1 MKKTKPAPKPKAKP
15 APKSA
20 PARRSPATAASAVE
34 HRLAV
39 ASVGITVAFAT
50 GRAEQFELRGAG
62 TVNASAPDGGLRT
75 TGMASIFLKKGASGR
90 NSVSYNPG
98 SFNDNLVFTLY
109 VGEEDLTLFHD
120 VFVKNPGGYD
130 PGLRLWART
139 ARSIDTSAADS
150 QPALDFGYRLD
161 LVQTPSG
168 PR

>member
-1 MKKTKPAPKPKAKP
+1 MKKTKLAPKPKAKP
-15 APKSA
+15 APKA
-20 PARRSPATAASAVE
+20 ARRASAAIEAAVE
-34 HRLAV
+34 HRIAV
-39 ASVGITVAFAT
+39 ASVGITVAFAS

-62 TVNASAPDGGLRT
+62 TVNASAADGGVRT
-75 TGMASIFLKKGASGR
+75 TGMASIFLKKGAAGQNR
-90 NSVSYNPG
+90 VSYNPG
-98 SFNDNLVFTLY
+98 SFNDNLVFTLH
-109 VGEEDLTLFHD
+109 VGEEDLALFHD

-139 ARSIDTSAADS
+139 ARSIDTAAADS